1 MTIMDKEQRVH
12 KIFNTISKDYDHMN
26 NIISFNQHTLWRNKT
41 MSHMFL
47 NSDMTVLDVCCGTG
61 DWTIQ
66 LAKSG
71 ADTTGLD
78 FSENMLEV
86 AKDKTDELRN
96 ISLIH
101 GNAMDL
107 PFEDNH
113 FDYVTIGFGL
123 RNLPDYDAAIADF
136 YRVLKPGG
144 TLVILETSSPEN
156 SLINSGFQ
164 LYFGK
169 IMPVLGGMIAKRKD
183 EYTWLYESTN
193 SFLSKNELKKMLQTT
208 GFTNI
213 KILPH
218 TFGTAASHFAIKPID
233 EG

>member
-12 KIFNTISKDYDHMN
+12 KIFNTISEDYDHMN

-47 NSDMTVLDVCCGTG
+47 SSDMNVLDVCCGTG

-66 LAKSG
+66 LAASG
-71 ADTTGLD
+71 AETTGLD

-86 AKDKTDELRN
+86 AKEKTAAMDN

-107 PFEDNH
+107 PFEDGQ

-123 RNLPDYDAAIADF
+123 RNLPDYSAAIADF

-144 TLVILETSSPEN
+144 TLVILETSRPEN
-156 SLINSGFQ
+156 NLINSGFE

-169 IMPVLGGMIAKRKD
+169 IMPVLGGIIAKKKN
-183 EYTWLYESTN
+183 EYAWLHESTS
-193 SFLSKNELKKMLQTT
+193 SFLSKKELKAMLFST

-213 KILPH
+213 KIIPH
-218 TFGTAASHFAIKPID
+218 TLGTAASHFAIKPID
-233 EG
+233 GD

>member
-1 MTIMDKEQRVH
+1 MDKEQRVH

-47 NSDMTVLDVCCGTG
+47 DSNMTVLDVCCGTG

-66 LAKSG
+66 LAASG
-71 ADTTGLD
+71 AETTGLD

-86 AKDKTDELRN
+86 AEGKTEQWDN

-107 PFEDNH
+107 PFEDDH

-123 RNLPDYDAAIADF
+123 RNLPDYGAAIADF

-144 TLVILETSSPEN
+144 TLVILETSTPEN
-156 SLINSGFQ
+156 NLINSGFE

-169 IMPVLGGMIAKRKD
+169 IMPMLGGIIVKKKD
-183 EYTWLYESTN
+183 EYAWLHESTS
-193 SFLSKNELKKMLQTT
+193 SFMTKNELKRMLDTT

-213 KILPH
+213 KIIPH
-218 TFGTAASHFAIKPID
+218 TLGTAASHFAIKPID
-233 EG
+233 VN

>member
-1 MTIMDKEQRVH
+1 MDKEQRVH

-47 NSDMTVLDVCCGTG
+47 NSDMNVLDVCCGTG

-66 LAKSG
+66 LAESG

-86 AKDKTDELRN
+86 AKDKTEAMDN

-107 PFEDNH
+107 PFEDDH

-123 RNLPDYDAAIADF
+123 RNLPDYGAAIADF

-144 TLVILETSSPEN
+144 TLVVLETSTPEN
-156 SLINSGFQ
+156 NLINFGFE

-169 IMPVLGGMIAKRKD
+169 IMPELGGIIAKKKD
-183 EYTWLYESTN
+183 EYAWLHESTS
-193 SFLSKNELKKMLQTT
+193 SFLSKKELKKMLDST

-213 KILPH
+213 KIIPH
-218 TFGTAASHFAIKPID
+218 TLGTAASHFAIKPI
-233 EG
+233 EGD